1 MVRYARHCVCYVE
14 SFQMSGIIMGL
25 ACVRN
30 VRVVMPT
37 FLQVAHFQGTGGI
50 LDNTTGQLP

>member
-25 ACVRN
+25 ACVRMVMGLAC
-30 VRVVMPT
+30 VRMVM
-37 FLQVAHFQGTGGI
+37 V
-50 LDNTTGQLP
+50 